1 MSRAVGSHFIAHAR
15 TTHKTPRIF
24 IFVCA
29 IYDGG
34 QVPITA
40 PLPETHI
47 RVRKSAAPLDMVQL
61 WRAAQGGEAGA
72 FPPTDVVLTI
82 GGVEVAVHR
91 CVLAARGGGLFSALL
106 ADEARTGLAVDGELC
121 CCSCR
126 CVFGGATCCRH
137 HCAFHPS
144 LSPACV
150 RARARC
156 CLRLRSKS
164 GLCVSLL
171 ELRPPARRARRVGL

>member
-1 MSRAVGSHFIAHAR
+1 MLLVHTSSHTLAQHTKRLVFLFLCVPFTI
-15 TTHKTPRIF
+15 
-24 IFVCA
+24 
-29 IYDGG
+29 GG

-72 FPPTDVVLTI
+72 FPPTDVVLAI

-126 CVFGGATCCRH
+126 CVFGGAACCRH

-144 LSPACV
+144 LSRACARSVLPALAIEIGTMCFSSRV
-150 RARARC
+150 KT
-156 CLRLRSKS
+156 S
-164 GLCVSLL
+164 
-171 ELRPPARRARRVGL
+171 ARRARRVGL